1 MTGRHGPRI
10 VTLAAVAAV
19 MAATAFGAA
28 QAQAQQSVSS
38 RFRVLV
44 PDFRHTAGGDK
55 KFGEKLADEV
65 RDLISDLDTHVAVKE
80 GDIKDELKRFG
91 LKMQDLDCV
100 RARQLAQAGN
110 YQVVLCAEYSGD
122 KSAFTVSAIQFIAV
136 ENGEAFDVDPI
147 QSADKQEK
155 AAARE
160 MVQAFA
166 LFVEQSRRAQWC
178 GDYAAS
184 QQWDSAMENCDI
196 ALELN
201 PGATSVRY
209 VRADVLRQLERFEEA
224 LEEVMRILDESP
236 FHENA
241 LLLGGYLA
249 VQLDQKERAREYY
262 RDYLKLDP
270 TNGSVRMNVAY
281 NLAQDGDPLGGMKL
295 IEEGIE
301 IDSGNIDFYQQYGNF
316 AFAAAEEVRRE
327 MDSDSELG
335 PDLVELYHKAISAY
349 ERVLEANGEEALLV
363 SQVRNVGVAYIQLD
377 EVTEAADFLYAALQA
392 HGGEASLWAVYA
404 RALTESDRID
414 DALAALSSLEAIDS
428 DWPSLHLRMASLL
441 IGSGRFEDAVP
452 VLTKAVEHDS
462 SPDAAA
468 HMIYASAH
476 SRYVAPSQKNYP
488 RFVEL
493 IQLAKRFE
501 VGETKRQELD
511 FWHGF
516 GLYNRGIAMQEPETV
531 ASANR
536 SLPVFQEALRLFRRS
551 RAYAD
556 RQPSIDYNTF
566 VSATSTY
573 IDIQE
578 ALIKRGR

>member
-1 MTGRHGPRI
+1 MTGRHRPRL
-10 VTLAAVAAV
+10 VTLTAVAAV

-28 QAQAQQSVSS
+28 QASAQQNVSS
-38 RFRVLV
+38 RWRVLV

-55 KFGEKLADEV
+55 KFGERLADEL
-65 RDLISDLDTHVAVKE
+65 RDLISELNTHVAVEE

-122 KSAFTVSAIQFIAV
+122 KSAFMVSGIQFIDVAT
-136 ENGEAFDVDPI
+136 GEAFDVDPI
-147 QSADKQEK
+147 RSADKQQA
-155 AAARE
+155 AAARDIVE
-160 MVQAFA
+160 AFT
-166 LFVEQSRRAQWC
+166 LFVEQSRRAVFC

-201 PGATSVRY
+201 PGAISVRY
-209 VRADVLRQLERFEEA
+209 VRASVLREVERFEDA
-224 LEEVMRILDESP
+224 LEEVTRILAASP

-249 VQLDQKERAREYY
+249 VQLDQKVRAREYY
-262 RDYLKLDP
+262 RDYLELDP
-270 TNGSVRMNVAY
+270 TNATVRMNVAY
-281 NLAQDGDPLGGMKL
+281 GLAQDGDPQGGMGI

-301 IDSGNIDFYQQYGNF
+301 LDSGNIDFYQQFGNF
-316 AFAAAEEVRRE
+316 AFAAAEEIRRE
-327 MDSDSELG
+327 TDPDAALG
-335 PDLVELYHKAISAY
+335 PELVELYHKAISAY
-349 ERVLEANGEEALLV
+349 ERVFEERGEDALV
-363 SQVRNVGVAYIQLD
+363 SQLRNVGVAYIQLD
-377 EVTEAADFLYAALQA
+377 EVSEAVDFLQGALQT
-392 HGGEASLWAVYA
+392 HGGEAPLWAVYA
-404 RALTESDRID
+404 DALQKSDRIE

-428 DWPSLHLRMASLL
+428 DWPSLHLRMANWM
-441 IGSGRFEDAVP
+441 IASGRFEDAVP
-452 VLTKAVEHDS
+452 VLTKATQHGS
-462 SPDAAA
+462 SADDAAQ
-468 HMIYASAH
+468 MIFASAH

-493 IQLAKRFE
+493 IQLAKGFE
-501 VGETKRQELD
+501 VGQTKRQELD
-511 FWHGF
+511 FWHAW
-516 GLYNRGIAMQEPETV
+516 GLYNRGIAMQGPETV
-531 ASANR
+531 VSANR

-551 RAYAD
+551 KAYAD
-556 RQPSIDYNTF
+556 RQPKIDYQTF
-566 VSATSTY
+566 VTATIQY

>member
-1 MTGRHGPRI
+1 MTGRHSRRL
-10 VTLAAVAAV
+10 VTLTAVAAV
-19 MAATAFGAA
+19 MVATAFGSA
-28 QAQAQQSVSS
+28 QARAQQSVSS

-44 PDFRHTAGGDK
+44 PDFHHSAGGDK
-55 KFGEKLADEV
+55 KFGERLADEL
-65 RDLISDLDTHVAVKE
+65 RDLISELNTHVAVKE
-80 GDIKDELKRFG
+80 GDIKDDLKRFG

-122 KSAFTVSAIQFIAV
+122 KSAFTISGIQFIAV
-136 ENGEAFDVDPI
+136 ENGEAFDVAPI
-147 QSADKQEK
+147 QSADKQQE

-160 MVQAFA
+160 IVEAFT
-166 LFVEQSRRAQWC
+166 LFVEQSRRAQFC
-178 GDYAAS
+178 GDYSAS

-201 PGATSVRY
+201 PGAISVRY
-209 VRADVLRQLERFEEA
+209 VRASVLRNLERFEEA
-224 LEEVMRILDESP
+224 LEEVTRILDVSP

-249 VQLDQKERAREYY
+249 VQLDQKERARKYY
-262 RDYLKLDP
+262 RDYLELDP
-270 TNGSVRMNVAY
+270 TNASVRMNVAFG
-281 NLAQDGDPLGGMKL
+281 LAQEGDPLGGMEL

-301 IDSGNIDFYQQYGNF
+301 LDSGNIDFYQQYGNF
-316 AFAAAEEVRRE
+316 AFAAADEVRRE
-327 MDSDSELG
+327 MDPDAELG
-335 PDLVELYHKAISAY
+335 PDLIELYHKAISAY
-349 ERVLEANGEEALLV
+349 ERVFEAKGEDALV
-363 SQVRNVGVAYIQLD
+363 SQVRNVGAAYVQLN
-377 EVTEAADFLYAALQA
+377 ELAAAIDFLQGALLT
-392 HGGEASLWAVYA
+392 HGGEASIWAVYA
-404 RALTESDRID
+404 DALQKSDRTD
-414 DALAALSSLEAIDS
+414 DALTALGSLEEIDP
-428 DWPSLHLRMASLL
+428 DWPSLHLRMASWL
-441 IGSGRFEDAVP
+441 IGTGRFEDAAP
-452 VLTKAVEHDS
+452 VLTKAVEHGSTPD
-462 SPDAAA
+462 DAAQ
-468 HMIYASAH
+468 MIYASAH

-493 IQLAKRFE
+493 IQLAKGFE
-501 VGETKRQELD
+501 VGQTKRQELD

-516 GLYNRGIAMQEPETV
+516 GLYNRGIAMQQPETV

-551 RAYAD
+551 KAYAD
-556 RQPSIDYNTF
+556 RQPSIDYDTF

>member
-1 MTGRHGPRI
+1 MTGRHSPRFA
-10 VTLAAVAAV
+10 TLTAVAAV

-28 QAQAQQSVSS
+28 QAQVQQNVSG
-38 RFRVLV
+38 RWRVLV
-44 PDFRHTAGGDK
+44 PDFHHTEGGDK
-55 KFGEKLADEV
+55 KFGERLADEL
-65 RDLISDLDTHVAVKE
+65 RDLISELNTHVAVKE
-80 GDIKDELKRFG
+80 GDIKDDLKRFG

-100 RARQLAQAGN
+100 RARQLAQQGN
-110 YQVVLCAEYSGD
+110 YEVVLCAEYSGD
-122 KSAFTVSAIQFIAV
+122 KSAFTISAIQFIVV

-147 QSADKQEK
+147 QSADKQQ
-155 AAARE
+155 AAAAE
-160 MVQAFA
+160 QIVEVFA
-166 LFVEQSRRAQWC
+166 LFVEQSRRAKFC
-178 GDYAAS
+178 ADYAAS

-196 ALELN
+196 ALDLN
-201 PGATSVRY
+201 PDAVSVRY
-209 VRADVLRQLERFEEA
+209 VRASVLRQLDQYEPA
-224 LEEVMRILDESP
+224 LEEVARILEDAP

-249 VQLDQKERAREYY
+249 VQLDQKERARGYY
-262 RDYLKLDP
+262 REYLELDP
-270 TNGSVRMNVAY
+270 TNASVRMNVAFG
-281 NLAQDGDPLGGMKL
+281 LATDGDPLGGMEI

-301 IDSGNIDFYQQYGNF
+301 LDSGNIDFYQQYGNF
-316 AFAAAEEVRRE
+316 AFAAAEEIRRE
-327 MDSDSELG
+327 DPEAELG
-335 PDLVELYHKAISAY
+335 TELVELYHKAISAY
-349 ERVLEANGEEALLV
+349 ERVFEERGEDAVV
-363 SQVRNVGVAYIQLD
+363 SQVRNVGAAYIQLGEFAD
-377 EVTEAADFLYAALQA
+377 AADFLHGALQV

-404 RALTESDRID
+404 DALQKSDRID
-414 DALAALSSLEAIDS
+414 DAIAALTALEEIDP
-428 DWPSLHLRMASLL
+428 DWRSLHLRMASWM

-452 VLTKAVEHDS
+452 VLTKAVEHGS

-468 HMIYASAH
+468 QMIYASAH

-493 IQLAKRFE
+493 IQLAKGFE

-516 GLYNRGIAMQEPETV
+516 GLYNRGIAMQGPETV

-536 SLPVFQEALRLFRRS
+536 SLPVFQEALRLFRRAK
-551 RAYAD
+551 AYAD